1 MMMIMIM
8 IMSGVL
14 ECPHNDNDNDDD
26 IDNDNDDDNVR
37 SDRMSGAP
45 LFSSSDTE
53 HGALENPYAVW
64 LRNVP
69 TWLDEDR

>member
-1 MMMIMIM
+1 MTM
-8 IMSGVL
+8 IMSGVI
-14 ECPHNDNDNDDD
+14 ECPHNDNDNHDD
-26 IDNDNDDDNVR
+26 IDNDYNDNDDVR

>member
-1 MMMIMIM
+1 MML
-8 IMSGVL
+8 GVI
-14 ECPHNDNDNDDD
+14 EFPHNDNDNDDD
-26 IDNDNDDDNVR
+26 IDYDYDDNDDVR